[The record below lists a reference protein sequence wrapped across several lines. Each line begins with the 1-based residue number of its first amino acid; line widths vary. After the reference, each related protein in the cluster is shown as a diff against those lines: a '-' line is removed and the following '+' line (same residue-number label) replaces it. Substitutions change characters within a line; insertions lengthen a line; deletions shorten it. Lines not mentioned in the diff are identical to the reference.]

1 MHLVNHRKIEP
12 GNGDKEKINRKSEKI
27 REVKQI
33 VNSLLGLKQG
43 KSSMTRF
50 VFFFP
55 DIDM

>member
-55 DIDM
+55 RY